1 MAPSTSLVFRLLG
14 IDESASETLRKVG
27 ERANATASSLGNIG
41 KAGAK
46 WAAMAQ
52 GAASAYQAVSTLA
65 PAAALVAP
73 AALAGAQALGVLKLG
88 SDQVKASFS
97 ALNPQVERL
106 KAITGHALAPGLN
119 SLVRSLKSDL
129 PVVTNGVRAT
139 ATVFGDLARRA
150 GQTFSGGVFST
161 QLARIMSNST
171 IVIGNVGGAVLKLA
185 RAFVTVAAVAAPT
198 LGQLSAGLGG
208 VSQKVVD
215 WVDKVN
221 RSRQLSAWITQAVAG
236 LHQLV
241 TIVSN
246 VLHTVVSVLGAISS
260 TGGSA
265 LGLLVDITG
274 AIRAVATSTEFLTP
288 LKALFT
294 AIHQAVGPL
303 LPVLGRLVVA
313 VIGALVPAVTLLIP
327 YLGQAA
333 GLLGGALIQTVTALG
348 PSLAQLAPQLGR
360 LAVAAV
366 QILIAALPLVP
377 LFVQLVAW
385 IAPAVVAVAQFTA
398 MVLNCRPA
406 AIAVAAVLAAVLI
419 PNWIAAGRAATT
431 SGLSH
436 VRAWLT
442 TARTA
447 WTSAVTQVRAFA
459 TTIAGWVR
467 AGAAA
472 TASAARQV
480 WAWLAARAAAIP
492 AMVSSVLAF
501 GAMIGGWIATA
512 AAAVAGAIAVA
523 AAWLLSIWP
532 IVLVVAAVAA
542 AVFLIIKYWSDIV
555 AAAEATFSF
564 IARIFMDIV
573 HFFERLPGEILRAL
587 GSLGSL
593 LFGAGRDLVAG
604 LINGIRNM
612 ASEAVDAAKHVVG
625 SAVDG
630 AKHLLGIHSPST
642 VFFEIGTNVTRG
654 LVGGL
659 AAGRPRVAGAGAA
672 LAAATVAPGSAYGG
686 GRGGPTYVHVE
697 IHGSVST
704 LRGQANELAPHL
716 ANAFHRLGDS
726 NGGTIPGVT

>member
-1 MAPSTSLVFRLLG
+1 VAPSTSLVFRLLG
-14 IDESASETLRKVG
+14 IDESASDTLNKVAA
-27 ERANATASSLGNIG
+27 RANATAASLGRIG
-41 KAGAK
+41 ATGAR

-139 ATVFGDLARRA
+139 ATVFGDLARRG
-150 GQTFSGGVFST
+150 GQMFSGGVFST

-274 AIRAVATSTEFLTP
+274 AIRGIATSAAFLNP

-303 LPVLGRLVVA
+303 LPVLGGLVVA
-313 VIGALVPAVTLLIP
+313 VIGALLPAVTRLIP

-333 GLLGGALIQTVTALG
+333 GLLGGALTRTVIALG
-348 PSLAQLAPQLGR
+348 PSLSQLAPQLGQ

-366 QILIAALPLVP
+366 QIVIAALPLVP
-377 LFVQLVAW
+377 LLAQLLVW
-385 IAPAVVAVAQFTA
+385 IAPVVVAVAKFA
-398 MVLNCRPA
+398 AALAGCKPV
-406 AIAVAAVLAAVLI
+406 AIAIGAIILATLI
-419 PNWIAAGRAATT
+419 P
-431 SGLSH
+431 
-436 VRAWLT
+436 AWVS
-442 TARTA
+442 TA
-447 WTSAVTQVRAFA
+447 
-459 TTIAGWVR
+459 
-467 AGAAA
+467 AAA
-472 TASAARQV
+472 TASAAAQVASWLAIQGLSAGAAILGLVAMAAGWADTATAATISAARQV

-492 AMVSSVLAF
+492 AMISSVIAF
-501 GAMIGGWIATA
+501 GAMIGGWLATA
-512 AAAVAGAIAVA
+512 AAAAAGAIAVA

-555 AAAEATFSF
+555 AAAEATFRF

-587 GSLGSL
+587 GSFNML
-593 LFGAGRDLVAG
+593 LYNAGRDLIAG
-604 LINGIRNM
+604 LINGIKHM
-612 ASEAVDAAKHVVG
+612 AAEAVDAAKHVVSG
-625 SAVDG
+625 AVDG

-672 LAAATVAPGSAYGG
+672 LAAATVPAGSAYGA

-726 NGGTIPGVT
+726 NGGTIPGVTG